1 MMRDQTMS
9 QMSDADRAEYQ
20 GSLAAAGND
29 ARACFQMLAGRCL
42 QRNLRANAGAEMVP
56 EALARC
62 CGTVWDMVEDH
73 GWPTPVKTG
82 EEREA
87 VETELPNL
95 AAWVERAMESM
106 AAGPLET
113 KLQATLRNAV
123 GQLFK
128 ACCYPEITV
137 CRNSYRLQTAD
148 GRCKRQIHA
157 NAKSRLSGSPCV
169 DCPWTV
175 RLTAEQHARLLR
187 DSWAPANAVAFDFD
201 PMCFLPEDFRSLR
214 RFLWQHARSRQDTL

>member
-1 MMRDQTMS
+1 
-9 QMSDADRAEYQ
+9 MSDAEREEYQ
-20 GSLAAAGND
+20 RGFAATGNN
-29 ARACFQMLAGRCL
+29 ARGCFQLLAGRCL
-42 QRNLRANAGAEMVP
+42 QRYLRANAGAELMP
-56 EALARC
+56 EALAGC
-62 CGTVWDMVEDH
+62 CGTVWDIVEGH
-73 GWPTPVKTG
+73 GWPMPVKIG

-87 VETELPNL
+87 VETDLPNL

-106 AAGPLET
+106 ASEPLDT
-113 KLQATLRNAV
+113 KSRATLRNAV

-128 ACCYPEITV
+128 ACIYPEITV

-148 GRCKRQIHA
+148 GRCKRQNHA
-157 NAKSRLSGSPCV
+157 NAKARLSGSPCV

-187 DSWAPANAVAFDFD
+187 DSWAPGNAVAFDFD

-214 RFLWQHARSRQDTL
+214 RFLWLHARSRQDTL

>member
-1 MMRDQTMS
+1 MS
-9 QMSDADRAEYQ
+9 LMSAAESEEYRRM
-20 GSLAAAGND
+20 LAVAGNS
-29 ARACFQMLAGRCL
+29 ARACFQELAARCL
-42 QRNLRANAGAEMVP
+42 RRFLKANSGLEVP
-56 EALARC
+56 SESIAWC
-62 CGTVWDMVEDH
+62 CGTVWDIVGGH
-73 GWPTPVKTG
+73 GWPEPAGVG

-87 VETELPNL
+87 VDTDLPNL
-95 AAWVERAMESM
+95 AGWIDRAMESV
-106 AAGPLET
+106 ALEH
-113 KLQATLRNAV
+113 LDARALATLRNAV

-157 NAKSRLSGSPCV
+157 NARARLSGSPCV

-175 RLTAEQHARLLR
+175 RLSAERHAELLR
-187 DSWAPANAVAFDFD
+187 ESWAPGNEMAFDFD